1 MKDKHIFMVEDEQDI
16 VELVSFNLK
25 QEGFEFSSINSGEY
39 AVREVKIKKPD
50 LILLDL
56 MIPHSDGFEIC
67 RQLKADAS
75 TKHIPVIILSA
86 KAQEHSIITGLEI
99 GAEDYITKP
108 FKLGE
113 LVARIRTVLRRK
125 KNDVDEKLETAV
137 GPIKMLHKEHQVY
150 VEDDPVQLNITEYK
164 ILEHLLRNVDW
175 VFTRNQL
182 IDAAKGENYY
192 ITDRSV
198 DVTMVSLRKK
208 LLTASGQIETIRGVG
223 YRLKSK

>member
-1 MKDKHIFMVEDEQDI
+1 M
-16 VELVSFNLK
+16 
-25 QEGFEFSSINSGEY
+25 
-39 AVREVKIKKPD
+39 
-50 LILLDL
+50 
-56 MIPHSDGFEIC
+56 
-67 RQLKADAS
+67 
-75 TKHIPVIILSA
+75 SA